1 MRRKILSVSTFAAI
15 GGVALFQTPAHADSI
30 EVKPGD
36 SLWSLSKTHKTTV
49 AELKKANNLTSD
61 TIYKGQKLKIP
72 NFKEISSSQSLS
84 KPTIPDTQTQA
95 QTYTVQSGDTLWKV
109 AQNFNMA
116 VTEIKSLNLLRSDT
130 IYTGQTLKL
139 TGQASDQ
146 GLQQESPVQEQP
158 PVSSV
163 NNPASTETETDSDT
177 YTVQTGDTV
186 WKIAQKFKMTTTE
199 LKNLNLLR
207 SDTIYVNQ
215 TLKIKGSPSTSTNK
229 EEKEPI
235 TTPEPPAEKIT
246 INTTQLLSDAKVVMG
261 TPYKWGGT
269 TPSGFDCSG
278 FIYYV
283 LNKQTPSKRL
293 STADY
298 WSRSTA
304 VSEPAVGDFVFFATY
319 SSGPSHMGIYV
330 GNQQFIHAGSST
342 GVTISSM
349 DSSYWKERYLGAKRL
364 TN

>member
-1 MRRKILSVSTFAAI
+1 MKRKILSVSTFAAI

-36 SLWSLSKTHKTTV
+36 SLWSLSKTYKTTV

-61 TIYKGQKLKIP
+61 TIYKGQKLKIS
-72 NFKEISSSQSLS
+72 NFKETSSVQSLS
-84 KPTIPDTQTQA
+84 KPTIPDAKPQA

-109 AQNFNMA
+109 AQQFNMA
-116 VTEIKSLNLLRSDT
+116 VTEIKSLNLLRSNT

-139 TGQASDQ
+139 TGTASEQ
-146 GLQQESPVQEQP
+146 NNKQESPVQEQP
-158 PVSSV
+158 AAPSVSM
-163 NNPASTETETDSDT
+163 DSDT
-177 YTVQTGDTV
+177 YTVQRGDTIS
-186 WKIAQKFKMTTTE
+186 KIARQFNMTVAE

-215 TLKIKGSPSTSTNK
+215 TLKLKGSPSTSINE
-229 EEKEPI
+229 EEKEPVAI
-235 TTPEPPAEKIT
+235 PEPPAQNT
-246 INTTQLLSDAKVVMG
+246 TLNTTQLLSDAKAVMG

-298 WSRSTA
+298 WSRSKA
-304 VSEPAVGDFVFFATY
+304 VNEPAVGDFVFFTTY
-319 SSGPSHMGIYV
+319 APGPSHMGIYV
-330 GNQQFIHAGSST
+330 GNRQFIHAGSST

-349 DSSYWKERYLGAKRL
+349 DSSYWNDRYLGAKRFE
-364 TN
+364 

>member
-1 MRRKILSVSTFAAI
+1 MKRKILSVSTFAAI

-30 EVKPGD
+30 EVKSGD
-36 SLWSLSKTHKTTV
+36 SLWSLSKTYKTTV
-49 AELKKANNLTSD
+49 AELKKANNLKSD
-61 TIYKGQKLKIP
+61 TIYKGQKLKIQ
-72 NFKEISSSQSLS
+72 NFKETSSVQSLS
-84 KPTIPDTQTQA
+84 KPTISDTQPQA
-95 QTYTVQSGDTLWKV
+95 HTYTVQSGDTLWKV
-109 AQNFNMA
+109 SQKFNMA
-116 VTEIKSLNLLRSDT
+116 VTEIKSLNLLRSDK
-130 IYTGQTLKL
+130 IYVGQTLKL
-139 TGQASDQ
+139 TGQAAEQ
-146 GLQQESPVQEQP
+146 NTTQESPVQKQP
-158 PVSSV
+158 DVSSV
-163 NNPASTETETDSDT
+163 NNPTSIDNEAGSDT
-177 YTVQTGDTV
+177 YTVQSGDTV
-186 WKIAQKFKMTTTE
+186 WKIAQEFNMTTTE

-215 TLKIKGSPSTSTNK
+215 TLKIKGTSSTSINK
-229 EEKEPI
+229 EEKEPNI
-235 TTPEPPAEKIT
+235 VSDPPSEKMS
-246 INTTQLLSDAKVVMG
+246 INTTQLLFDAKAVMG

-304 VSEPAVGDFVFFATY
+304 VSEPAVGDFVFFTTY

-330 GNQQFIHAGSST
+330 GDRQFIHAGSST

-349 DSSYWKERYLGAKRL
+349 DSSYWKDRYLGAKRL
-364 TN
+364 Q

>member
-1 MRRKILSVSTFAAI
+1 MKRKILSVSTFAAI

-36 SLWSLSKTHKTTV
+36 TLWSLSKTYKTTV
-49 AELKKANNLTSD
+49 AELKKTNNLTSD
-61 TIYKGQKLKIP
+61 NIYKGQKLIIP
-72 NFKEISSSQSLS
+72 NFKETASAPSLS
-84 KPTIPDTQTQA
+84 KPEIPDGQPQA
-95 QTYTVQSGDTLWKV
+95 QTYTVQTGDTLWKI
-109 AQNFNMA
+109 AQQFNIGLS
-116 VTEIKSLNLLRSDT
+116 EIKSLNLLRSDK
-130 IYTGQTLKL
+130 IYEGQVLKL
-139 TGQASDQ
+139 TGQAVDQ
-146 GLQQESPVQEQP
+146 NEKQESPALEQPAVP
-158 PVSSV
+158 PVS
-163 NNPASTETETDSDT
+163 TDNGTTGDT
-177 YTVQTGDTV
+177 YTVQPGDTV
-186 WKIAQKFKMTTTE
+186 WKIAQRFNMTATE

-215 TLKIKGSPSTSTNK
+215 TLKIKGSPSTSVP
-229 EEKEPI
+229 EEGKEPPI
-235 TTPEPPAEKIT
+235 ISEPPAQKIT
-246 INTTQLLSDAKVVMG
+246 LNTTQLLADAKAVMG

-298 WSRSTA
+298 WSRSKA
-304 VSEPAVGDFVFFATY
+304 VSEPKIGDFVFFATY

-349 DSSYWKERYLGAKRL
+349 ESSYWKERYLGAKRFE
-364 TN
+364 

>member
-1 MRRKILSVSTFAAI
+1 MKRKILSVSTFAAI

-36 SLWSLSKTHKTTV
+36 SLWSLSKAYKTTV

-72 NFKEISSSQSLS
+72 NFTETPSAHSLS
-84 KPTIPDTQTQA
+84 KPTIPDAQPQA
-95 QTYTVQSGDTLWKV
+95 QAYTVQSGDTLWKV
-109 AQNFNMA
+109 AQKFDMA
-116 VTEIKSLNLLRSDT
+116 VAEIKSLNLLRSDT
-130 IYTGQTLKL
+130 IYVGQTLKL
-139 TGQASDQ
+139 TGQASGQ
-146 GLQQESPVQEQP
+146 NANQASLVQKQP
-158 PVSSV
+158 V
-163 NNPASTETETDSDT
+163 NNSASLDNEAGSDT
-177 YTVQTGDTV
+177 YTVQAGDTV
-186 WKIAQKFKMTTTE
+186 WKVAQKFKLTTTE

-207 SDTIYVNQ
+207 SDTIYVGQ
-215 TLKIKGSPSTSTNK
+215 TLKIKGSPSTSINK

-235 TTPEPPAEKIT
+235 TISEPSAEKVT
-246 INTTQLLSDAKVVMG
+246 ISTTQLLFDAKAVMG

-298 WSRSTA
+298 WSRSKT
-304 VSEPAVGDFVFFATY
+304 VSEPAVGDFVFFTTY
-319 SSGPSHMGIYV
+319 ASGPSHMGIYV
-330 GNQQFIHAGSST
+330 GNGQFIHAGSST

-349 DSSYWKERYLGAKRL
+349 DSSYWKDRYLGAKRL
-364 TN
+364 E